1 MFEAFSPKEKNQGA
15 SGRRSKTD
23 KRKQKVSFL
32 SWPWAKRERRGT
44 SGGACHEPK
53 KGIDV
58 FAKQKSLT
66 PAAITSRWRTMY
78 VGGPRSPVGSSGGAG
93 KPGSFRVC
101 VPAPESSNPPYPC
114 LRRSVLPSLQLY
126 LLSPYDGPHR
136 TRTSHPSRSKADPS
150 RSKAENVS
158 RDYSQRASLH
168 RSWRSGDIP
177 HGFGLTLTAL
187 RIRCSLS

>member
-1 MFEAFSPKEKNQGA
+1 MGEGA
-15 SGRRSKTD
+15 KAISANK
-23 KRKQKVSFL
+23 KFL
-32 SWPWAKRERRGT
+32 SSLGPGQRERDGERAAALAT
-44 SGGACHEPK
+44 SQKRDRRVCE
-53 KGIDV
+53 
-58 FAKQKSLT
+58 AKI
-66 PAAITSRWRTMY
+66 AY
-78 VGGPRSPVGSSGGAG
+78 PRSHYEQMAYHVRGWASVAGRQQWGAG

-158 RDYSQRASLH
+158 RDYSQRATLH
-168 RSWRSGDIP
+168 SSWRSGDIP
-177 HGFGLTLTAL
+177 HGFGLTLTTL